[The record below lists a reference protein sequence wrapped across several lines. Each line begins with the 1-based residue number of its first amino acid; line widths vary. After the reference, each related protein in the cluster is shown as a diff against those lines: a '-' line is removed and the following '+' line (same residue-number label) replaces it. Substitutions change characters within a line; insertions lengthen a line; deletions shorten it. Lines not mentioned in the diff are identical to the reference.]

1 MLLTENFQQLLPAAR
16 YCYYKIIAKKFVNSK
31 KILNSTAVHGILQY
45 TFFSWAM
52 PGPSTS
58 IP

>member
-16 YCYYKIIAKKFVNSK
+16 YCYYKIIAKNFVNSK

-45 TFFSWAM
+45 TFFFMGNAR
-52 PGPSTS
+52 PFN
-58 IP
+58 